1 MDFLAFLFNLT
12 HQGEINEFSHAVSLS
27 SGNELNEVCVY
38 SQLVH
43 AAVVELHLCAN

>member
-1 MDFLAFLFNLT
+1 MST
-12 HQGEINEFSHAVSLS
+12 HMQFFFSMEISQMK
-27 SGNELNEVCVY
+27 CVY